1 MIKKIIS
8 AIELHFLL
16 ILTFVFAILG
26 IVYRTPLEQTMII
39 QEYIGIVPQTSYD
52 MPSIF
57 VYFFVLIFFVVFI
70 DSFFIYQK
78 AFKSD
83 YLFANGLDNNCS
95 CIGADIER
103 QTVGEWCWIRTEG
116 IKEFPLRGSHIVSNL
131 VTHTHKVGNHVIMEG
146 HVIPRTPLTFI
157 PEQIKSDVRQRREGM
172 FGASEC
178 SVGYLSSAELSQN
191 KQFKADN
198 FEDLIET
205 NEKGKTFETSSFV
218 DSIRDKNRDLNMI
231 IEFNNGENE
240 SLTNY
245 LSNVGQVGKAI
256 LKDGNRGVLDRLV
269 GR

>member
-8 AIELHFLL
+8 TIEVHFLL
-16 ILTFVFAILG
+16 ILAIVFGVLAFV
-26 IVYRTPLEQTMII
+26 YKTPIEQTILI
-39 QEYIGIVPQTSYD
+39 QKYVGLSPQTSYD

-57 VYFFVLIFFVVFI
+57 VYFFLLVFFIVFV

-78 AFKSD
+78 AYKSD

-95 CIGADIER
+95 CIGSDIEK
-103 QTVGEWCWIRTEG
+103 QTVGEWCWVRTEG
-116 IKEFPLRGSHIVSNL
+116 IKEFPLRGNHVVANL
-131 VTHTHKVGNHVIMEG
+131 ATHTHKIGNHVVMEG

-157 PEQIKSDVRQRREGM
+157 PEQIKADVRQRRTGF

-178 SVGYLSSAELSQN
+178 SVGYLSDNELSQN
-191 KQFKADN
+191 KQFKADD
-198 FEDLIET
+198 FEDLIES
-205 NEKGKTFETSSFV
+205 NEKGKTFETSSFI

-240 SLTNY
+240 SLTSY

-256 LKDGNRGVLDRLV
+256 LKDGNKNALDRLV